1 MAANSYQWSDFTPT
15 QIQYLRDE
23 MDKIGLADRI
33 FVDANS
39 FNSLPLAKRQA
50 LFVDLAKLNM
60 VSKEIDQLNAEIKL
74 DNALKAAVA
83 PPTQS
88 INPVIT
94 AQDDNPTA
102 SAAQVTLDAQAATD
116 DASRIQSPASPQQQV
131 NKDGRVVVASSDTA
145 GTNATPA
152 VDVDGITFGTDGAL
166 RPYIQTQATPVESAG
181 AIRLRKPPDP
191 TTAGTTNNAATL
203 PEAATPTTR
212 PGIGAPG
219 ADAAPTDANAT
230 KIEINKIFG
239 EKSKIS
245 PQTNILDD
253 YSSYTYTASMYMLS
267 ANTYDNIVN
276 TRKVDLGGA
285 QLLFQSGGAAA
296 IEQGAG
302 PPVPGSRNSNFTLD
316 YYIDQIEILTAMSGK
331 GTGSAHSVSTITMTV
346 IEPTGITLIQNLN
359 KAVIDLVGATKAQST
374 YLAINYL
381 LVIRF
386 YGYDQDGNLVRVG
399 KNNAVV
405 EKFYP
410 LQLNQI
416 KWKIASKAVE
426 YTLELAALPTNIA
439 AGQDRGTIP
448 YGVQFSGIS
457 VREALSGAAT
467 LVKSAANLEEDRM
480 TILRK
485 EGNDLILAYGGT
497 LPAPPNAIGAPKPNL
512 TVTTGL
518 MEALTQFQ
526 RDNSSTDGTKKF
538 IYPDTYKIEFITSVI
553 GDAKLKTSSE
563 QDKSRTAPVVPQ
575 TAADKL
581 LQTKQSVN
589 TLSDTV
595 MATAGQ
601 QIVQVIETIL
611 RNSTYLK
618 DQQLI
623 TIDAN
628 GKEKLNG
635 KPANALSW
643 FNISMKA
650 VQNSPFDDKRKDY
663 AYDITYRINAYRL
676 GDAFSDYFAPVIY
689 YGAHKQ
695 YNYWF
700 TGQNTAIIN
709 FEQTLDNLYSY
720 TLSGAASR
728 PAPNFNLNDIIR
740 RTWQTKSD
748 ESDNGADGNTNE
760 AAANLAGYLY
770 SPNSWQ
776 TVKLTIVGDPAWL
789 IQGDTAFGQLATSTF
804 SSSGEQFSYNAFLP
818 DGTINMDAGQ
828 ALFELSFNT
837 PSDYDFETGIIKPTG
852 NDTPITQQLIGKNI
866 KNASETY
873 LYAATGTVKST
884 FKQGN
889 FTQTIEGSGAN
900 QFDKKADAE
909 AYINSMTI
917 AAAAREAASPAGIA
931 DRINRS
937 NAGEYQ
943 DQNDRR
949 GRTGSIFPAPPAT
962 PAVAAQ
968 PKLPTSFGQ
977 VISTQLG
984 TAVGQVNAIFAQ
996 TGARLAGTIVTNR
1009 LSDTIISA
1017 NSAPPVNTPEQIVAP
1032 TDDAGSSSNTGADN
1046 GNNL

>member
-1 MAANSYQWSDFTPT
+1 MNNTGFQWSNLTDAQKEFLRK
-15 QIQYLRDE
+15 QYE
-23 MDKIGLADRI
+23 GLGLNTRVIDDPRI
-33 FVDANS
+33 FNE
-39 FNSLPLAKRQA
+39 LPLNKRQA
-50 LFVDLAKLNM
+50 LFALLGRPETIANVANLN
-60 VSKEIDQLNAEIKL
+60 V
-74 DNALKAAVA
+74 ALVTSVA

-116 DASRIQSPASPQQQV
+116 NASRIQAPASPQLQV
-131 NKDGRVVVASSDTA
+131 NNNGRVVVASSVTA
-145 GTNATPA
+145 GTNARPA

-166 RPYIQTQATPVESAG
+166 RPYIQTQATPVESDD

-191 TTAGTTNNAATL
+191 TTAGTNNNSATL

-212 PGIGAPG
+212 PGAGAPG

-239 EKSKIS
+239 EKSSIT
-245 PQTNILDD
+245 PENNVLDQ

-267 ANTYDNIVN
+267 TDAYKNIVN
-276 TRKVDLGGA
+276 TRKVNLGGA

-296 IEQGAG
+296 IEEGAG

-316 YYIDQIEILTAMSGK
+316 YYIDQFELTSQMAGK
-331 GTGSAHSVSTITMTV
+331 STGGAHTVSTVTMTV

-359 KAVIDLVGATKAQST
+359 KAVIDLIGVTKTRTTYAAQP
-374 YLAINYL
+374 YL

-426 YTLELAALPTNIA
+426 YTLELGILATSIA
-439 AGQDRGTIP
+439 AGAARGTIP

-457 VREALSGAAT
+457 VREALSGTAT
-467 LVKSAANLEEDRM
+467 LVKSAANLEVDR
-480 TILRK
+480 IAALQK
-485 EGNDLILAYGGT
+485 EANDLILAYGGT
-497 LPAPPNAIGAPKPNL
+497 LPAPPNATGAPSPNL

-563 QDKSRTAPVVPQ
+563 QDKSRTAVAVPR

-581 LQTKQSVN
+581 LQSKQLVN
-589 TLSDTV
+589 TSSDTV
-595 MATAGQ
+595 VATAGQ
-601 QIVQVIETIL
+601 QIVQVLDNIL

-618 DQQLI
+618 DQQLS
-623 TIDAN
+623 TIDSN
-628 GKEKLNG
+628 GKEILNG

-650 VQNSPFDDKRKDY
+650 VPSSQWDRLRNDY

-676 GDAFSDYFAPVIY
+676 GDAFSDYFVPIVY

-700 TGQNTAIIN
+700 TGQNTAIID

-720 TLSGAASR
+720 TLTGAR
-728 PAPNFNLNDIIR
+728 TNNTTTFNYNDIVK
-740 RTWQTKSD
+740 RTFQPKSAQ
-748 ESDNGADGNTNE
+748 SDHGADGNTNE

-770 SPNSWQ
+770 DPSAWARVN
-776 TVKLTIVGDPAWL
+776 LTIVGDPAWL
-789 IQGDTAFGQLATSTF
+789 LQGDTGFGQLATSTITK
-804 SSSGEQFSYNAFLP
+804 SGDSFSYNAFLP

-852 NDTPITQQLIGKNI
+852 NDTPNGQQLIGNNTK
-866 KNASETY
+866 KASETY
-873 LYAATGTVKST
+873 LYVASGLVKSM
-884 FKQGN
+884 FKQGK

-900 QFDKKADAE
+900 QLPTQAAAA

-917 AAAAREAASPAGIA
+917 AVAAREAQKANGIDPATGQNVTMPNGINPETGA
-931 DRINRS
+931 PTTVT
-937 NAGEYQ
+937 AGAA
-943 DQNDRR
+943 
-949 GRTGSIFPAPPAT
+949 PAPPAT

-968 PKLPTSFGQ
+968 PRPPTSSGQ
-977 VISTQLG
+977 IVG
-984 TAVGQVNAIFAQ
+984 TVATPSRLSVGK
-996 TGARLAGTIVTNR
+996 IVTNR
-1009 LSDTIISA
+1009 LNDAIISA

-1032 TDDAGSSSNTGADN
+1032 SDDAGSSSNTGADN